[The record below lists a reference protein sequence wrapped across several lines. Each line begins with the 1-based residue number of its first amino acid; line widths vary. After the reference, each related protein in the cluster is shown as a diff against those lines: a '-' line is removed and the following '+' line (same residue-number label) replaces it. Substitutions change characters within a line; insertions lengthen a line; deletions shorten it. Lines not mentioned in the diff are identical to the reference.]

1 MTSEIINNAILYL
14 SGSIENFIVINDL
27 LKSTKN
33 QKEKTKLEGRLYDT
47 ISDAKLYIK
56 ENQLYKIA
64 LDANDKLEKIY
75 LDGMK
80 PSYFEKDLKGLIN
93 SLIEKSKN
101 FPQ

>member
-33 QKEKTKLEGRLYDT
+33 QKEKTKLEEKLFE
-47 ISDAKLYIK
+47 IMFDAKNFVK

-64 LDANDKLEKIY
+64 LGANDRLEKVY
-75 LDGMK
+75 LDGMTK
-80 PSYFEKDLKGLIN
+80 PSFFEKDLKGLIN
-93 SLIEKSKN
+93 SLIEMDSN
-101 FPQ
+101 E